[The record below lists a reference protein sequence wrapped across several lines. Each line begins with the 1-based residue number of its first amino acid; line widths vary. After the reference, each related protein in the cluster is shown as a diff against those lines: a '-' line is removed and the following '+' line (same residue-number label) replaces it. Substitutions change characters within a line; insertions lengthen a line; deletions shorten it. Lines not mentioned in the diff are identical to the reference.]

1 MALNL
6 KNREVE
12 ELATELAKLT
22 GESKTEAIRVA
33 LAERRAR
40 LLRDVG
46 PPARAERLHLF
57 FAEEIWPVVPAGQRG
72 RPVSK
77 RELEEILGYGK
88 AGV

>member
-12 ELATELAKLT
+12 NLATELSTLT

-46 PPARAERLHLF
+46 PRARAERLRLF

-77 RELEEILGYGK
+77 QEREEILGYGEE
-88 AGV
+88 GV